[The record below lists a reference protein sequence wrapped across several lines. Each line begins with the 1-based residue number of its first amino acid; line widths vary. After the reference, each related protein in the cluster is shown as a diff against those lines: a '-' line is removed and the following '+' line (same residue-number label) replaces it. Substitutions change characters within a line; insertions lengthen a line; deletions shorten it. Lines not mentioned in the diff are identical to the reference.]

1 MWKTCLK
8 IIQYLLLYF
17 LITISDMKG
26 LRLDDISSQREQSNT
41 LTTIAEQSKDLLNQ
55 QMEQLKRTLN
65 NTTSAP
71 KSIMSQ
77 IARCLRCTKPFLLAI
92 RAALVSGNHFERF
105 VNVCNRLRGVLQC
118 TSHVPGKC
126 SKEKGIESLLNSFR
140 YFCIDQFLAYK
151 YIFECLDLHSAAV
164 LRECQQRCQATRQ
177 VLGWF
182 LYSYIHSTLPFSV
195 PESDVPAKINVKYFN
210 KISSDACSALS
221 CYMQCLREKY
231 NRRCSDI
238 GGNMLLE
245 VLFRPL
251 VSLHK
256 SWAYSPIAT
265 SMMLIMPQTC
275 NFLTNLNQLNNY
287 RLDGKTYA
295 KINNA
300 FPKSAINQYANHLQG
315 SNSSATLW
323 MPLLKNI
330 PSPLDHTEF
339 SSNPIKVSTPT
350 IHIEEIEEAIEELK
364 AIDKLQ
370 QLKL

>member
-1 MWKTCLK
+1 
-8 IIQYLLLYF
+8 
-17 LITISDMKG
+17 MKG
-26 LRLDDISSQREQSNT
+26 LHLDDISSQREDSKT
-41 LTTIAEQSKDLLNQ
+41 MTTIGKQSKDRLNQ
-55 QMEQLKRTLN
+55 QMEQLKRSLN
-65 NTTSAP
+65 ITTSAP
-71 KSIMSQ
+71 KSIISQ
-77 IARCLRCTKPFLLAI
+77 IVRCLRCTKPVFLAI

-126 SKEKGIESLLNSFR
+126 SKETGIESLLNSFR

-164 LRECQQRCQATRQ
+164 LRECQQKCQATRQ

-210 KISSDACSALS
+210 KISGDACSALS

-238 GGNMLLE
+238 GGNMFLE

-275 NFLTNLNQLNNY
+275 NFLTNLNQLNDY
-287 RLDGKTYA
+287 RLDGKTIA
-295 KINNA
+295 KIDNA
-300 FPKSAINQYANHLQG
+300 FPKSAVNQYANHLQG
-315 SNSSATLW
+315 SNSSAILW

-330 PSPLDHTEF
+330 PSPLDHKEF
-339 SSNPIKVSTPT
+339 SSNPMEVSTPT

-370 QLKL
+370 RLKL

>member
-1 MWKTCLK
+1 
-8 IIQYLLLYF
+8 
-17 LITISDMKG
+17 
-26 LRLDDISSQREQSNT
+26 
-41 LTTIAEQSKDLLNQ
+41 
-55 QMEQLKRTLN
+55 
-65 NTTSAP
+65 
-71 KSIMSQ
+71 MSQ

-126 SKEKGIESLLNSFR
+126 SKEKGIESLLN
-140 YFCIDQFLAYK
+140 K
-151 YIFECLDLHSAAV
+151 
-164 LRECQQRCQATRQ
+164 CQQRCQATRQ